1 MVFTADRENP
11 TLPLH
16 HLCIYLSA
24 CLSTIYHTY
33 ALYVCAYDMYMYVC
47 MYTHIC
53 VCVMCVCVCEYV
65 WHVWGHEC
73 TSVQRES
80 RGQLKSV
87 LSYLY
92 CGSGI
97 EFDILKIS
105 RQALTELFF

>member
-1 MVFTADRENP
+1 
-11 TLPLH
+11 
-16 HLCIYLSA
+16 
-24 CLSTIYHTY
+24 
-33 ALYVCAYDMYMYVC
+33 MYVYSH
-47 MYTHIC
+47 M
-53 VCVMCVCVCEYV
+53 CVMCVCVCEYV
-65 WHVWGHEC
+65 WYVWGHEC

-105 RQALTELFF
+105 RQALTELFSDISPLESQIVEKSRGANYKTVTRTNKRTVHAQPGGI